1 MKRKQIVN
9 MGTTKKKTKKVV
21 EEKKTLMARKQRKIG
36 IGQWNVELESLEE
49 IMSNKGNELVKATFK
64 ELEEGIFGKYLIKKE
79 GNQMDMMIDSYWDVT
94 DEEVDLM
101 ELIGEKFTINVVE
114 KNGYLNLSTIEA
126 FYDDNEDIEEEDE
139 DDLQMIEEDLE
150 ILELE
155 EDEEIEDFDID
166 DII

>member
-9 MGTTKKKTKKVV
+9 TGTVKKKLKKV
-21 EEKKTLMARKQRKIG
+21 EEKKTLMVRKQRKIG
-36 IGQWNVELESLEE
+36 MGQWDVILESLEE
-49 IMSNKGNELVKATFK
+49 IMSNKGNELIKATFK
-64 ELEEGIFGKYLIKKE
+64 DIEEGRAGEYLIKKE

-126 FYDDNEDIEEEDE
+126 FDDDNEEIEEEDE

-150 ILELE
+150 IIELE